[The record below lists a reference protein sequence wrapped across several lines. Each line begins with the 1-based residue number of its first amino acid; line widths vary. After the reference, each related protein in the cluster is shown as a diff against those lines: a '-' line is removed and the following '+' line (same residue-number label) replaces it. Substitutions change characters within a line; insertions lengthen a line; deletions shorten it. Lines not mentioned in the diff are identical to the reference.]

1 MKYILKNKVF
11 SWGNGSTVRDES
23 GRDLFFVK
31 GKALTFTKK
40 KYVRDM
46 NKNVLYTVRNK
57 FFHLLLPKVFVC
69 DAQGN
74 KLLMIK
80 KKKLFAFRQNFE
92 IVQLSDNAKN
102 LSISGDI
109 IARHFD
115 ILDNGVPVAH
125 VRKNFNLIK
134 DSFWID
140 TDRTDMA
147 PLLIAFVIA
156 IDNYYDKIRNQSR

>member
-1 MKYILKNKVF
+1 MKYILKNKIF

-31 GKALTFTKK
+31 GKAFTFTKK

-46 NKNVLYTVRNK
+46 DKKVLYTVRNK
-57 FFHLLLPKVFVC
+57 FFHLLLPKVFIC

-74 KLLMIK
+74 KLMMIK
-80 KKKLFAFRQNFE
+80 KQKVFAFRQNFE
-92 IVQLSDNAKN
+92 IVPIGDQEHK
-102 LSISGDI
+102 LSITGDI

-115 ILDNGVPVAH
+115 ISDNGVPVAH

-134 DSFWID
+134 DSFWLE
-140 TDRTDMA
+140 TERTDLA
-147 PLLIAFVIA
+147 PLLIAFVVA
-156 IDNYYDKIRNQSR
+156 IDNYYDKVKDQSR

>member
-1 MKYILKNKVF
+1 MKYILKNKVI
-11 SWGNGSTVRDES
+11 SLGNGSTVRDES
-23 GRDLFFVK
+23 GRDLYAVK
-31 GKALTFTKK
+31 GKVFTCTQK
-40 KYVRDM
+40 KYIRDM

-57 FFHLLLPKVFVC
+57 FFHLLLPKVFLC
-69 DAQGN
+69 DAKGN

-80 KKKLFAFRQNFE
+80 KEKVFALRQNFE
-92 IVQLSDNAKN
+92 IVPLGDNEHK
-102 LSISGDI
+102 LSITGDI

-156 IDNYYDKIRNQSR
+156 IDNYYDKLKNQNR